1 MLEKGVDID
10 GQYGDQ
16 WHTALHEAAVYG
28 NIQFIEFLISHGA
41 SINATSSSEATPLHL
56 ASQYGQEA
64 AVDILVKHGANVEL
78 KMEKGATPLHVACGF
93 GHIGTIKVLLEHQ
106 ADISSRMTDQA
117 MPIHIAA
124 IRGQAAVVQL
134 LLGHGTDSNATMS
147 FHRTALHLAARY
159 GNSHV
164 VKLLLENGAN
174 VDQFMDKK
182 LTPLHTAALWGH
194 VGTVQVLLE
203 RGAKI
208 DAAMEN
214 GLTAIHLASQCGHY
228 AVAKLLLDNSASID
242 ARHEHSWTPLHFA
255 CFRGHA
261 TVVQLLC
268 ENGAMLNTIN
278 SEGYIPGQIF
288 NSDVDPT
295 VQFKIRAILEK
306 CMQDEAE
313 GKWRERYR
321 MEKMSNQKAQVW
333 IDHLRGM
340 TENAERRVV
349 YAQTAKGVAEKEL
362 AKKTAELGVAVF
374 SKQQEVDELRKNL
387 GHQTRRAE
395 LLEQTLQKQFPEEL
409 TKKAV
414 DGKNRTE
421 TSLNN
426 LEIAFK
432 RMSAKMNFLSIK
444 HQEEIR
450 QIEDEK
456 AFSEADNKNQLI
468 KPIGK

>member
-1 MLEKGVDID
+1 
-10 GQYGDQ
+10 
-16 WHTALHEAAVYG
+16 
-28 NIQFIEFLISHGA
+28 
-41 SINATSSSEATPLHL
+41 
-56 ASQYGQEA
+56 
-64 AVDILVKHGANVEL
+64 
-78 KMEKGATPLHVACGF
+78 
-93 GHIGTIKVLLEHQ
+93 
-106 ADISSRMTDQA
+106 
-117 MPIHIAA
+117 
-124 IRGQAAVVQL
+124 
-134 LLGHGTDSNATMS
+134 
-147 FHRTALHLAARY
+147 
-159 GNSHV
+159 
-164 VKLLLENGAN
+164 
-174 VDQFMDKK
+174 
-182 LTPLHTAALWGH
+182 
-194 VGTVQVLLE
+194 LE

-468 KPIGK
+468 KANRQIAMLLKERNENHKQLQEKEEENEKLRNELMEVRVAKEAEGQKQKALLFDIQQLEAKYKYGVEANAKIQVELDQLRMQLQMTPK